1 MRIRLTRQ
9 TAWRLGLIG
18 VLLIFGWF
26 ALGCFVLARSNQSNQ
41 TKSYDITNYD
51 MAIDVEKDGSAMV
64 TQKVRYDFDGDFNG
78 VYYNQDT
85 AGIDGMTMPSVSVQ
99 SSSGVQ
105 TLTPSNTEAPGTYT
119 TIDSDNRRQIKVFYP
134 VSDDA
139 VTFLY
144 RYRLNGV
151 VTNYRDTA
159 ELNWKVI
166 GTGWDVPL
174 NNVKVTINLPQ
185 KNVHQLQAWTH
196 GPLSGNTKVER
207 KAGRVVIT
215 LDKNPANTFV
225 ESHMLFPTAMTADN
239 VKISDKNRK
248 KAVQQQEADFV
259 KEANAVRLRAQL
271 IPSLIAFASLILGGI
286 VLVTQLFWLRKH
298 PAERYPEPAPI
309 KHWYDI
315 PEYPPAVAQ
324 CLLSVFGPTVEAF
337 TATLMDLAVAKK
349 ITITATKVDNKDTF
363 ALAPTD
369 KFTNPER
376 VFKLLFETVPRR
388 NPDEGVTLVDI
399 KKYGRTDKSG
409 RLNKAYE
416 DWAMHI
422 RDEVND
428 LHYKNTINK
437 QIRNRAWVTAV
448 ASTILATVA
457 SLAALSTF
465 PSVRVPLWGLSVL
478 LVLAGWILLLVK
490 AHALPRYTQLGAQK
504 INEVRGFK
512 QMLEDV
518 GRFDM
523 AQVGDLIL
531 WDRILPYA
539 VAFGS
544 ADKVAAAL
552 KMNFSEEQLATS
564 MPISYPLF
572 IYDDDGFG
580 GQANFGEAFTSGLT
594 SSLAAS
600 SSASSSGSG
609 GSGGFSSGSSGGF
622 GGGSGGGAF

>member
-1 MRIRLTRQ
+1 MRQRLK
-9 TAWRLGLIG
+9 WLLVLIG
-18 VLLIFGWF
+18 GLLIFGWS
-26 ALGCFVLARSNQSNQ
+26 AAVQAR
-41 TKSYDITNYD
+41 SYDITDYD
-51 MAIDVEKDGSAMV
+51 MAIDVAKDGSAAV

-85 AGIDGMTMPSVSVQ
+85 AGIDGMTALSVAVQ
-99 SSSGVQ
+99 SSSGVKA
-105 TLTPSNTEAPGTYT
+105 LTASNTEAPGTYT
-119 TIDSDNRRQIKVFYP
+119 TTDSDNRRQIKVFYP
-134 VSDDA
+134 VSDDT

-174 NNVKVTINLPQ
+174 NNVKVTIKLPQ
-185 KNVHQLQAWTH
+185 KNVRQLQAWTH

-225 ESHMLFPTAMTADN
+225 ESHMLFPTAVTADN
-239 VKISDKNRK
+239 AKTSDKNRK
-248 KAVQQQEADFV
+248 KAVQQQEVDFA
-259 KEANAVRLRAQL
+259 KEANAVRRRAQL

-324 CLLSVFGPTVEAF
+324 RLVNAFGPNKKAF

-349 ITITATKVDNKDTF
+349 ITITATKVGNKDTF

-388 NPDEGVTLVDI
+388 NRDEGVTLVDI
-399 KKYGRTDKSG
+399 KNYGRTDKSG
-409 RLNKAYE
+409 LLSKAYE
-416 DWAMHI
+416 DWEMRVRGAV
-422 RDEVND
+422 DE
-428 LHYKNTINK
+428 LHYENTING
-437 QIRNRAWVTAV
+437 QIRNRAWVIAV
-448 ASTILATVA
+448 ASTVFAAGA
-457 SLAALSTF
+457 SVAALFTF
-465 PSVRVPLWGLSVL
+465 PSVRVPLWGLSGL

-490 AHALPRYTQLGAQK
+490 THALPRYTQLGAQK

-518 GRFDM
+518 GHFDM

-544 ADKVAAAL
+544 ADKVVAAL

-564 MPISYPLF
+564 MPINYPLF
-572 IYDDDGFG
+572 IYGYGGFG
-580 GQANFGEAFTSGLT
+580 GQADFGEAFTSGFG

-600 SSASSSGSG
+600 HSASSNVGG
-609 GSGGFSSGSSGGF
+609 GSGGFSGGNSGGF

>member
-1 MRIRLTRQ
+1 MRQRLK
-9 TAWRLGLIG
+9 WLLVLIG
-18 VLLIFGWF
+18 GLLIFGWS
-26 ALGCFVLARSNQSNQ
+26 AAVQAR
-41 TKSYDITNYD
+41 SYDITDYD
-51 MAIDVEKDGSAMV
+51 MAIDVAKDGSAAV

-85 AGIDGMTMPSVSVQ
+85 AGIDGMTALSVAVQ
-99 SSSGVQ
+99 SSSGVKA
-105 TLTPSNTEAPGTYT
+105 LTASNTEAPGTYT
-119 TIDSDNRRQIKVFYP
+119 TTDSNNRRQIKVFYP
-134 VSDDA
+134 VSDDT

-174 NNVKVTINLPQ
+174 NNVKVTIQLPQ
-185 KNVHQLQAWTH
+185 KNVRQLQAWTH

-225 ESHMLFPTAMTADN
+225 ESHMLFPTAVTADN
-239 VKISDKNRK
+239 AKTSDKNRK
-248 KAVQQQEADFV
+248 KAVQQQEADFA
-259 KEANAVRLRAQL
+259 KEANAVRRRAQL

-324 CLLSVFGPTVEAF
+324 RLVNAFGPNKKAF

-349 ITITATKVDNKDTF
+349 ITITATKVGNKDTF

-388 NPDEGVTLVDI
+388 NRDEGVTLVDI
-399 KKYGRTDKSG
+399 KNYGRTDKSG
-409 RLNKAYE
+409 RLSKAYE
-416 DWAMHI
+416 DWEMRVRGAV
-422 RDEVND
+422 DE
-428 LHYKNTINK
+428 LHYENTING
-437 QIRNRAWVTAV
+437 QIRNRAWVIAV
-448 ASTILATVA
+448 ASTVFAAGA
-457 SLAALSTF
+457 SVAALFTF

-490 AHALPRYTQLGAQK
+490 THALPRYTQLGAQK

-518 GRFDM
+518 GHFDM

-544 ADKVAAAL
+544 ADKVVAAL

-564 MPISYPLF
+564 MPINYPLF
-572 IYDDDGFG
+572 IYGYGGFG
-580 GQANFGEAFTSGLT
+580 GQADFGEAFTSGFG

-600 SSASSSGSG
+600 HSASSNVGG
-609 GSGGFSSGSSGGF
+609 GSGGFSGGNSGGF

>member
-1 MRIRLTRQ
+1 MRQRLK
-9 TAWRLGLIG
+9 WLLVLIG
-18 VLLIFGWF
+18 GLLIFGWS
-26 ALGCFVLARSNQSNQ
+26 AAVQAR
-41 TKSYDITNYD
+41 SYDITDYD
-51 MAIDVEKDGSAMV
+51 MAIDVTKDGSAAV

-85 AGIDGMTMPSVSVQ
+85 AGIDGMTALSVAVQ
-99 SSSGVQ
+99 SSSGVKA
-105 TLTPSNTEAPGTYT
+105 LTASNTEAPGTYT
-119 TIDSDNRRQIKVFYP
+119 TTDSDNRRQIKVFYP
-134 VSDDA
+134 VSDDT

-174 NNVKVTINLPQ
+174 NNVKVTIKLPQ
-185 KNVHQLQAWTH
+185 KNVRQLQAWTH

-225 ESHMLFPTAMTADN
+225 ESHMLFPTAVTADN
-239 VKISDKNRK
+239 AKTSDKNRK
-248 KAVQQQEADFV
+248 KAVQQQEADFA
-259 KEANAVRLRAQL
+259 KEANAVRRRAQL

-324 CLLSVFGPTVEAF
+324 RLVNAFGPNKKAF

-349 ITITATKVDNKDTF
+349 ITITATKVGNKDTF
-363 ALAPTD
+363 ALAPTA

-388 NPDEGVTLVDI
+388 NRDEGVTLVDI
-399 KKYGRTDKSG
+399 KNYGQTDKSG
-409 RLNKAYE
+409 RLSKAYE
-416 DWAMHI
+416 DWEMRVRGAV
-422 RDEVND
+422 DE
-428 LHYKNTINK
+428 LHYENTING
-437 QIRNRAWVTAV
+437 QIRNRAWVIAV
-448 ASTILATVA
+448 ASTVFAAGA
-457 SLAALSTF
+457 SVAALFTF
-465 PSVRVPLWGLSVL
+465 PSVRVPLWGLSGL
-478 LVLAGWILLLVK
+478 LVLAGWILLLGK
-490 AHALPRYTQLGAQK
+490 THALPRYTQLGAQK

-518 GRFDM
+518 GHFDM

-544 ADKVAAAL
+544 ADKVVAAL

-564 MPISYPLF
+564 MPINYPLF
-572 IYDDDGFG
+572 IYGYGGFG
-580 GQANFGEAFTSGLT
+580 GQADFGEAFTSGFG

-600 SSASSSGSG
+600 HSASSNVGG
-609 GSGGFSSGSSGGF
+609 GSGGFSGGNSGGF

>member
-1 MRIRLTRQ
+1 MRQRLK
-9 TAWRLGLIG
+9 WLLVLIG
-18 VLLIFGWF
+18 GLLIFGWS
-26 ALGCFVLARSNQSNQ
+26 AAVQAR
-41 TKSYDITNYD
+41 SYDITDYD
-51 MAIDVEKDGSAMV
+51 MAIDVAKDGSAAV

-85 AGIDGMTMPSVSVQ
+85 AGIDGMTALSVAVQ
-99 SSSGVQ
+99 SSSGVKA
-105 TLTPSNTEAPGTYT
+105 LTASNTEAPGTYT
-119 TIDSDNRRQIKVFYP
+119 TTDSDNRRQIKVFYP
-134 VSDDA
+134 VSDDT

-174 NNVKVTINLPQ
+174 NNVKVTIKLPQ
-185 KNVHQLQAWTH
+185 KNVRQLQAWTH

-225 ESHMLFPTAMTADN
+225 ESHMLFPTAVTADN
-239 VKISDKNRK
+239 AKTSDKNRK
-248 KAVQQQEADFV
+248 KAVQQQEVDFA
-259 KEANAVRLRAQL
+259 KEANAVRRRAQL

-324 CLLSVFGPTVEAF
+324 RLVNAFGPNKKAF

-349 ITITATKVDNKDTF
+349 ITITATKVGNKDTF

-388 NPDEGVTLVDI
+388 NRDEGVTLVDI
-399 KKYGRTDKSG
+399 KNYGRTDKSG
-409 RLNKAYE
+409 LLSKAYE
-416 DWAMHI
+416 DWEMRVRGAV
-422 RDEVND
+422 DE
-428 LHYKNTINK
+428 LHYENTING
-437 QIRNRAWVTAV
+437 QIRNRAWVIAV
-448 ASTILATVA
+448 ASTVFAAGA
-457 SLAALSTF
+457 SVAALFTF
-465 PSVRVPLWGLSVL
+465 PSVRVSLWGLSVL

-490 AHALPRYTQLGAQK
+490 THALPRYTQLGAQK

-518 GRFDM
+518 GHFDM

-544 ADKVAAAL
+544 ADKVVAAL

-564 MPISYPLF
+564 MPINYPLF
-572 IYDDDGFG
+572 IYGYGGFG
-580 GQANFGEAFTSGLT
+580 GQADFGEAFTSGFG

-600 SSASSSGSG
+600 HSASSNVGG
-609 GSGGFSSGSSGGF
+609 GSGGFSGGNSGGF

>member
-1 MRIRLTRQ
+1 MRQRLK
-9 TAWRLGLIG
+9 WLLVLIG
-18 VLLIFGWF
+18 GLLIFGWS
-26 ALGCFVLARSNQSNQ
+26 AAVQAR
-41 TKSYDITNYD
+41 SYDITDYD
-51 MAIDVEKDGSAMV
+51 MAIDVAKDGSAAV

-85 AGIDGMTMPSVSVQ
+85 AGIDGMTALSVAVQ
-99 SSSGVQ
+99 SSSGVKA
-105 TLTPSNTEAPGTYT
+105 LTASNTEAPGTYT
-119 TIDSDNRRQIKVFYP
+119 TTDSDNRRQIKVFYP
-134 VSDDA
+134 VSDDT

-174 NNVKVTINLPQ
+174 NNVKVTIQLPQ
-185 KNVHQLQAWTH
+185 KNVRQLQAWTH

-225 ESHMLFPTAMTADN
+225 ESHMLFPTAVTADN
-239 VKISDKNRK
+239 AKTSDKNRK
-248 KAVQQQEADFV
+248 KAVQQQEADFA
-259 KEANAVRLRAQL
+259 KEANAVRRRAQL

-324 CLLSVFGPTVEAF
+324 RLVNAFGPNKKAF

-349 ITITATKVDNKDTF
+349 ITITATKVGNKDTF
-363 ALAPTD
+363 ALAPTA

-388 NPDEGVTLVDI
+388 NRDEGVTLVDI
-399 KKYGRTDKSG
+399 KNYGQTDKSG
-409 RLNKAYE
+409 RLSKAYE
-416 DWAMHI
+416 DWEMRVRGAV
-422 RDEVND
+422 DE
-428 LHYKNTINK
+428 LHYENTING
-437 QIRNRAWVTAV
+437 QIRNRAWVIAV
-448 ASTILATVA
+448 ASTVFAAGA
-457 SLAALSTF
+457 SVAALFTF
-465 PSVRVPLWGLSVL
+465 PSVRVPLWGLSGL
-478 LVLAGWILLLVK
+478 LVLAGWILLLGK
-490 AHALPRYTQLGAQK
+490 THALPRYTQLGAQK

-518 GRFDM
+518 GHFDM

-544 ADKVAAAL
+544 ADKVVAAL

-564 MPISYPLF
+564 MPINYPLF
-572 IYDDDGFG
+572 IYGYGGFG
-580 GQANFGEAFTSGLT
+580 GQADFGEAFTSGFG

-600 SSASSSGSG
+600 HSASSNVGG
-609 GSGGFSSGSSGGF
+609 GSGGFSGGNSGGF

>member
-1 MRIRLTRQ
+1 MRQRLK
-9 TAWRLGLIG
+9 WLLVLIG
-18 VLLIFGWF
+18 GLLIFGWS
-26 ALGCFVLARSNQSNQ
+26 AAVQAR
-41 TKSYDITNYD
+41 SYDITDYD
-51 MAIDVEKDGSAMV
+51 MAIDVAKDGSAAV

-85 AGIDGMTMPSVSVQ
+85 AGIDGMTALSVAVQ
-99 SSSGVQ
+99 SSSGVKA
-105 TLTPSNTEAPGTYT
+105 LTASNTEAPGTYT
-119 TIDSDNRRQIKVFYP
+119 TTDSDNRRQIKVFYP
-134 VSDDA
+134 VSDDT

-174 NNVKVTINLPQ
+174 NNVKVTIQLPQ
-185 KNVHQLQAWTH
+185 KNVRQLQAWTH

-225 ESHMLFPTAMTADN
+225 ESHMLFPTAVTAN
-239 VKISDKNRK
+239 NAKTSDKNRK
-248 KAVQQQEADFV
+248 KAVQQQEADFA
-259 KEANAVRLRAQL
+259 KEANAVRRRAQL

-324 CLLSVFGPTVEAF
+324 RLVNAFGPNKKAF

-349 ITITATKVDNKDTF
+349 ITITATKVGNKDTF
-363 ALAPTD
+363 ALAPTA

-388 NPDEGVTLVDI
+388 NRDEGVTLVDI
-399 KKYGRTDKSG
+399 KNYGQTDKSG
-409 RLNKAYE
+409 RLSKAYE
-416 DWAMHI
+416 DWEMRVRGAV
-422 RDEVND
+422 DE
-428 LHYKNTINK
+428 LHYENTING
-437 QIRNRAWVTAV
+437 QIRNRAWVIAV
-448 ASTILATVA
+448 ASTVFAAGA
-457 SLAALSTF
+457 SVAALFTF
-465 PSVRVPLWGLSVL
+465 PSVRVPLWGLSGL
-478 LVLAGWILLLVK
+478 LVLAGWILLLGK
-490 AHALPRYTQLGAQK
+490 THALPRYTQLGAQK

-518 GRFDM
+518 GHFDM

-544 ADKVAAAL
+544 ADKVVAAL

-564 MPISYPLF
+564 MPINYPLF
-572 IYDDDGFG
+572 IYGYGGFG
-580 GQANFGEAFTSGLT
+580 GQADFGEAFTSGFG

-600 SSASSSGSG
+600 HSASSNVGG
-609 GSGGFSSGSSGGF
+609 GSGGFSGGNSGGF

>member
-1 MRIRLTRQ
+1 MRQRLK
-9 TAWRLGLIG
+9 WLLVLIG
-18 VLLIFGWF
+18 GLLIFGWS
-26 ALGCFVLARSNQSNQ
+26 AAVQAR
-41 TKSYDITNYD
+41 SYDITDYD
-51 MAIDVEKDGSAMV
+51 MAIDVAKDGSAAV

-85 AGIDGMTMPSVSVQ
+85 AGIDGMTALSVAVQ
-99 SSSGVQ
+99 SSSGVKA
-105 TLTPSNTEAPGTYT
+105 LTASNTEAPGTYT
-119 TIDSDNRRQIKVFYP
+119 TTDSDNRRQIKVFYP
-134 VSDDA
+134 VSDDT

-174 NNVKVTINLPQ
+174 NNVKVTIKLPQ
-185 KNVHQLQAWTH
+185 KNVRQLQAWTH

-225 ESHMLFPTAMTADN
+225 ESHMLFPTAVTADN
-239 VKISDKNRK
+239 AKTSDKNRK
-248 KAVQQQEADFV
+248 KAVQQQEADFA
-259 KEANAVRLRAQL
+259 KEANAVRRRAQL

-324 CLLSVFGPTVEAF
+324 RLVNAFGPNKKAF

-349 ITITATKVDNKDTF
+349 ITITATKVGNKDTF
-363 ALAPTD
+363 ALAPTA

-388 NPDEGVTLVDI
+388 NRDEGVTLVDI
-399 KKYGRTDKSG
+399 KNYGQTDKSG
-409 RLNKAYE
+409 RLSKAYE
-416 DWAMHI
+416 DWEMRVRGAV
-422 RDEVND
+422 DE
-428 LHYKNTINK
+428 LHYENTING
-437 QIRNRAWVTAV
+437 QIRNRAWVIAV
-448 ASTILATVA
+448 ASTVFAAGA
-457 SLAALSTF
+457 SVAALFTF
-465 PSVRVPLWGLSVL
+465 PSVRVPLWGLSGL
-478 LVLAGWILLLVK
+478 LVLAGWILLLGK
-490 AHALPRYTQLGAQK
+490 THALPRYTQLGAQK
-504 INEVRGFK
+504 INEVSGFK

-518 GRFDM
+518 GHFDM

-544 ADKVAAAL
+544 ADKVVAAL

-564 MPISYPLF
+564 MPINYPLF
-572 IYDDDGFG
+572 IYGYGGFG
-580 GQANFGEAFTSGLT
+580 GQADFGEAFTSGFG

-600 SSASSSGSG
+600 HSASSNVGG
-609 GSGGFSSGSSGGF
+609 GSGGFSGGNSGGF

>member
-1 MRIRLTRQ
+1 MRQRLK
-9 TAWRLGLIG
+9 WLLVLIG
-18 VLLIFGWF
+18 GLLIFGWS
-26 ALGCFVLARSNQSNQ
+26 AAVQAR
-41 TKSYDITNYD
+41 SYDITDYD
-51 MAIDVEKDGSAMV
+51 MAIDVAKDGSAAV

-85 AGIDGMTMPSVSVQ
+85 AGIDGMTALSVAVQ
-99 SSSGVQ
+99 SSSGVKA
-105 TLTPSNTEAPGTYT
+105 LTASNTEAPGTYT
-119 TIDSDNRRQIKVFYP
+119 TTDSDNRRQIKVFYP
-134 VSDDA
+134 VSDDT

-174 NNVKVTINLPQ
+174 NNVKVTIQLPQ
-185 KNVHQLQAWTH
+185 KNVRQLQAWTH

-225 ESHMLFPTAMTADN
+225 ESHMLFPTAVTADN
-239 VKISDKNRK
+239 AKTSDKNRK
-248 KAVQQQEADFV
+248 KAVQQQEADFA
-259 KEANAVRLRAQL
+259 KEANAVRRRAQL

-324 CLLSVFGPTVEAF
+324 RLVNAFGPNKKAF

-349 ITITATKVDNKDTF
+349 ITITATKVGNKDTF
-363 ALAPTD
+363 ALAPTA

-388 NPDEGVTLVDI
+388 NRDEGVTLVDI
-399 KKYGRTDKSG
+399 KNYGRTDKSG
-409 RLNKAYE
+409 LLSKAYE
-416 DWAMHI
+416 DWEMRVRGAV
-422 RDEVND
+422 DE
-428 LHYKNTINK
+428 LHYENTING
-437 QIRNRAWVTAV
+437 QIRNRAWVIAV
-448 ASTILATVA
+448 ASTVFAAGA
-457 SLAALSTF
+457 SVAALFTF
-465 PSVRVPLWGLSVL
+465 PSVRVPLWGLSGL
-478 LVLAGWILLLVK
+478 LVLAGWILLLGK
-490 AHALPRYTQLGAQK
+490 THALPRYTQLGAQK

-518 GRFDM
+518 GHFDM

-544 ADKVAAAL
+544 ADKVVAAL

-564 MPISYPLF
+564 MPINYPLF
-572 IYDDDGFG
+572 IYGYGGFG
-580 GQANFGEAFTSGLT
+580 GQADFGEAFTSGFG

-600 SSASSSGSG
+600 HSASSNVGG
-609 GSGGFSSGSSGGF
+609 GSGGFSGGNSGGF

>member
-1 MRIRLTRQ
+1 MRQRLK
-9 TAWRLGLIG
+9 WLLVLIG
-18 VLLIFGWF
+18 GLLIFGWS
-26 ALGCFVLARSNQSNQ
+26 AAVQAR
-41 TKSYDITNYD
+41 SYDITDYD
-51 MAIDVEKDGSAMV
+51 MAIDVAKDGSAAV

-85 AGIDGMTMPSVSVQ
+85 AGIDGMTALSVAAQ
-99 SSSGVQ
+99 SSSGVKA
-105 TLTPSNTEAPGTYT
+105 LTASNTEAPGTYT
-119 TIDSDNRRQIKVFYP
+119 TTDSDNRRQIKVFYP
-134 VSDDA
+134 VSDDT

-174 NNVKVTINLPQ
+174 NNVKVTIKLPQ
-185 KNVHQLQAWTH
+185 KNVRQLQAWTH

-225 ESHMLFPTAMTADN
+225 ESHMLFPTAVTADN
-239 VKISDKNRK
+239 AKTSDKNRK
-248 KAVQQQEADFV
+248 KAVQQQEADFA
-259 KEANAVRLRAQL
+259 KEANAVRRRAQL

-324 CLLSVFGPTVEAF
+324 RLVNAFGPNKKAF

-349 ITITATKVDNKDTF
+349 ITITATKVGNKDTF
-363 ALAPTD
+363 ALAPTA

-388 NPDEGVTLVDI
+388 NRDEGVTLVDI
-399 KKYGRTDKSG
+399 KNYGQTDKSG
-409 RLNKAYE
+409 RLSKAYE
-416 DWAMHI
+416 DWEMRVRGAV
-422 RDEVND
+422 DE
-428 LHYKNTINK
+428 LHYENTING
-437 QIRNRAWVTAV
+437 QIRNRAWVIAV
-448 ASTILATVA
+448 ASTVFAAGA
-457 SLAALSTF
+457 SVAALFTF
-465 PSVRVPLWGLSVL
+465 PSVRVPLWGLSGL
-478 LVLAGWILLLVK
+478 LVLAGWILLLGK
-490 AHALPRYTQLGAQK
+490 THALPRYTQLGAQK

-518 GRFDM
+518 GHFDM

-544 ADKVAAAL
+544 ADKVVAAL

-564 MPISYPLF
+564 MPINYPLF
-572 IYDDDGFG
+572 IYGYGGFG
-580 GQANFGEAFTSGLT
+580 GQADFGEAFTSGFG

-600 SSASSSGSG
+600 HSASSNVGG
-609 GSGGFSSGSSGGF
+609 GSGGFSGGNSGGF

>member
-1 MRIRLTRQ
+1 MRQRLK
-9 TAWRLGLIG
+9 WLLVLIG
-18 VLLIFGWF
+18 GLLIFGWS
-26 ALGCFVLARSNQSNQ
+26 AAVQAR
-41 TKSYDITNYD
+41 SYDITDYD
-51 MAIDVEKDGSAMV
+51 MAIDVAKDGSAAV

-85 AGIDGMTMPSVSVQ
+85 AGIDGMTALSVAVQ
-99 SSSGVQ
+99 SSSGVKA
-105 TLTPSNTEAPGTYT
+105 LTASNTEAPGTYT
-119 TIDSDNRRQIKVFYP
+119 TTDSDNRRQIKVFYP
-134 VSDDA
+134 VSDDT

-174 NNVKVTINLPQ
+174 NNVKVTIQLPQ
-185 KNVHQLQAWTH
+185 KNVRQLQAWTH

-225 ESHMLFPTAMTADN
+225 ESHMLFPTAVTADN
-239 VKISDKNRK
+239 AKTSDKNRK
-248 KAVQQQEADFV
+248 KAVQQQEADFA
-259 KEANAVRLRAQL
+259 KEANAVRRRAQL

-324 CLLSVFGPTVEAF
+324 RLVNAFGPNKKAF

-349 ITITATKVDNKDTF
+349 ITITATKVGNKDTF
-363 ALAPTD
+363 ALAPTA

-388 NPDEGVTLVDI
+388 NRDEGVTLVDI
-399 KKYGRTDKSG
+399 KNYGRTDKSG
-409 RLNKAYE
+409 RLSKAYE
-416 DWAMHI
+416 DWEMRVRGAV
-422 RDEVND
+422 DE
-428 LHYKNTINK
+428 LHYENTING
-437 QIRNRAWVTAV
+437 QIRNRAWVIAV
-448 ASTILATVA
+448 ASTVFAAGA
-457 SLAALSTF
+457 SVAALFTF
-465 PSVRVPLWGLSVL
+465 PSVRVPLWGLSGL
-478 LVLAGWILLLVK
+478 LVLAGWILLLGK
-490 AHALPRYTQLGAQK
+490 THALPRYTQLGAQK

-518 GRFDM
+518 GHFDM

-544 ADKVAAAL
+544 ADKVVAAL

-564 MPISYPLF
+564 MPINYPLF
-572 IYDDDGFG
+572 IYGYGGFG
-580 GQANFGEAFTSGLT
+580 GQADFGEAFTSGFG

-600 SSASSSGSG
+600 HSASSNVGG
-609 GSGGFSSGSSGGF
+609 GSGGFSGGNSGGF